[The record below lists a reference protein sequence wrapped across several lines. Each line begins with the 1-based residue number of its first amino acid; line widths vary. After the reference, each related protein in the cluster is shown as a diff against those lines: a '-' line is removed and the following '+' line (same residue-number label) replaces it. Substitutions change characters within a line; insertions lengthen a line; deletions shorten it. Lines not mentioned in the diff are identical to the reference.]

1 MASSLRILGIAFGLF
16 ACLICVN
23 AFNNTNSTGTHDV
36 TAVVLDNEAAFGV
49 CVYPRSVNLHKY
61 KSAMKAFN

>member
-23 AFNNTNSTGTHDV
+23 AFNNTNSTGTHEV
-36 TAVVLDNEAAFGV
+36 TAVVLDNEATFGV
-49 CVYPRSVNLHKY
+49 CVYPRSVSLHKL
-61 KSAMKAFN
+61 KRVRKALS